1 MKTVSVLSRKG
12 GAGKTTVSVNLGLA
26 AMQQG
31 LRVVVA
37 DVDPLRS
44 AAEVLRDRKEA
55 ASLLIETSAK
65 KLALLQETCVANRC
79 DLLIIDTPTQPQE
92 DVALAVR
99 AADVC
104 LAVARPTRL
113 DVAAVTQTL
122 ELLSRQ
128 RARALVVLNQCP
140 PKRGETES
148 DLVLHA
154 LELLA
159 QAGLPV
165 AATRLRSRVAY
176 QRAFAQSQSV
186 TEWDTASA
194 SAADI
199 QSLLSEVQAQLN
211 SPEIFNERIA
221 KLRLPN
227 DPKAMA
233 GGQLVNDLLRRMTRM
248 AS

>member
-26 AMQQG
+26 ALQQG

-44 AAEVLRDRKEA
+44 ASEVLRGRREA
-55 ASLLIETSAK
+55 ASLLIETHAK
-65 KLALLQETCVANRC
+65 KLTLLQETCVANRC
-79 DLLIIDTPTQPQE
+79 DLLIIDTPTQPEE

-113 DVAAVTQTL
+113 DVAAVSQTI
-122 ELLSRQ
+122 ELLNRQ

-140 PKRGETES
+140 PKRGDIES

-154 LELLA
+154 LELLR
-159 QAGLPV
+159 QSGLP
-165 AATRLRSRVAY
+165 AAETRLRSRVAY
-176 QRAFAQSQSV
+176 QRAFAESQSV
-186 TEWDTASA
+186 TEWDAGSA
-194 SAADI
+194 PAADI
-199 QSLLSEVQAQLN
+199 LGLLSEVQDQLN
-211 SPEIFNERIA
+211 SPHIIDERIA
-221 KLRLPN
+221 KLRLPS
-227 DPKAMA
+227 DPKSA